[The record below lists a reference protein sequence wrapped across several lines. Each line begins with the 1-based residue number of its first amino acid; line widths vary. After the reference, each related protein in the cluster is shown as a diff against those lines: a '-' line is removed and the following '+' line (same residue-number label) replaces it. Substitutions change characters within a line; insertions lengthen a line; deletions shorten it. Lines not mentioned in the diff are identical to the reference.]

1 MKKYLLWLI
10 PMLVLLILATALY
23 PAYNPK
29 PREIPIAILNEDN
42 GVEIQGK
49 TTNVGNTLVDKMK
62 ENGNDTFTWKE
73 VSNREALDKGLE
85 DNKYVGALVL
95 EKDFSKNAMS
105 QAQNIIMTEKQKE
118 VKAQIQSGALSPE
131 QQQALLSKGAPTI
144 PNPQKAKMEVIVNQ
158 GSNGQI
164 ATIAQQ
170 ALGKITDQIS
180 NQISEQNAKALAQ
193 NNVDLPSDKYEMFA
207 NPVTVDQT
215 TLHEIK
221 DHQANGNA
229 GASMFMPIWLS
240 SLITGVISFTLFKK
254 RGSLLS
260 HKDKLKFAIQT
271 VCGII
276 ISALIGAFA
285 YIYYM
290 GQVLG
295 FDFNQ
300 ATDTAIYIAIAIMG
314 FALLIFGCM
323 VWAGFGVVPV
333 LMLFVFF
340 SIQSSVLPTQM
351 LPEFYQNYILP
362 WNPFYHYVST
372 LKELLYDGV
381 ALTMNGTMW
390 MFVAFIIFG
399 IVSFVTAVY
408 TKKVK
413 DQPIEA
419 VK

>member
-10 PMLVLLILATALY
+10 PMLVLLILATAFY
-23 PAYNPK
+23 PAYNPE
-29 PREIPIAILNEDN
+29 PREISIAILNEDN

-49 TTNVGNTLVDKMK
+49 KTNVGNTLVDKMK
-62 ENGNDTFTWKE
+62 ENGNDTFAWKE
-73 VSNREALDKGLE
+73 VTNREALDKGLE

-105 QAQNIIMTEKQKE
+105 QAQSIIMTEKQKE

-131 QQQALLSKGAPTI
+131 QQALLSKGAPTI

-180 NQISEQNAKALAQ
+180 NQISEQNAKALVQ
-193 NNVDLPSDKYEMFA
+193 NNVDLPSDQYEMFA

-229 GASMFMPIWLS
+229 GASMFMPVWLT
-240 SLITGVISFTLFKK
+240 SLITGVISFTLFKN
-254 RGSLLS
+254 RGALVS
-260 HKDKLKFAIQT
+260 HKDKLIYVTQT

-276 ISALIGAFA
+276 LSALIGSFA
-285 YIYYM
+285 YIHYM
-290 GQVLG
+290 DYVLG

-300 ATDTAIYIAIAIMG
+300 ATETAMYIAIAIMG
-314 FALLIFGCM
+314 FSLLIFGCM
-323 VWAGFGVVPV
+323 AWIGFGAVPI

-340 SIQSSVLPTQM
+340 SIQASVLPSQM

-390 MFVAFIIFG
+390 MFVVFIIFG

-413 DQPIEA
+413 EQPAEA
-419 VK
+419 AK